1 MGIGVGLCRP
11 VKGLEY
17 KRVVIALADHIRD
30 DTPVIQIQNSAK
42 IQLVLLHTLI
52 PLKLRHIGKPFLV
65 RFGSLKLAVEKV
77 VRKILRTFCPP
88 CTAVAG
94 VLYCG
99 TDVACSAYTQNPL
112 VIDLDAVIMFQI
124 IPNAAVALVRAL
136 LVDALNDLGKLF
148 IPGCPVA
155 LLAGSP
161 FVVCST
167 RDL

>member
-1 MGIGVGLCRP
+1 MGVGVGLCRS
-11 VKGLEY
+11 VKGLEH
-17 KRVVIALADHIRD
+17 KRVVIALANHIRD
-30 DTPVIQIQNSAK
+30 NTPVIQIQNSAK
-42 IQLVLLHTLI
+42 IQLVLLHALI
-52 PLKLRHIGKPFLV
+52 PLELRHIGQPFFV
-65 RFGSLKLAVEKV
+65 RFGCLKLAVEKIV
-77 VRKILRTFCPP
+77 CQILRIFCSP

-94 VLYCG
+94 ILYCG
-99 TDVACSAYTQNPL
+99 MNVSCPAYTQNPL

-124 IPNAAVALVRAL
+124 IPNAAVTLVRTL
-136 LVDALNDLGKLF
+136 FVDALNDLGKLF